1 MQSAT
6 ATLLTDILPS
16 RSQPDEPLRLHL
28 NHGPIDLVIGVW
40 GDKDHQS
47 TAFAAAQSRF
57 ATILDELVSELET
70 LRCRYDPAQ
79 EFSSPVARRMQAAIA
94 PFGNQH
100 FITPMAAVAGAVAD
114 EIMDEMR
121 QAALLSRAFVNNG
134 GDIAV
139 HVEDAK
145 TLTIGLINRPEP
157 EFAAIQGNAHID
169 AASGI
174 GGIATSGR
182 HGRSFSLG
190 IADSATALAAN
201 AASADAAATI
211 IANHVNINSDFI
223 SRTPAHQL
231 DPDSDLDDLL
241 VVTNIG
247 DLSSAQI
254 SDALDNGAAL
264 ATNFYQINSIIGAH
278 LKLAEATRTIGNV
291 ANYIAFEPFH
301 TGAN

>member
-6 ATLLTDILPS
+6 ATILPDTLPG

-40 GDKDHQS
+40 GDEDHQS
-47 TAFAAAQSRF
+47 ASLAAAQSRF
-57 ATILDELVSELET
+57 ATILDELVSELPA
-70 LRCRYDPAQ
+70 LRRRFDPVR
-79 EFSSPVARRMQAAIA
+79 EFSSSVARRMQAAIA

-114 EIMDEMR
+114 EIMDEMC
-121 QAALLSRAFVNNG
+121 QTALLTRAFVNNG

-139 HVEDAK
+139 HVEDQE
-145 TLTIGLINRPEP
+145 TLSVGLINRPEP

-190 IADSATALAAN
+190 IADAVTILAAN
-201 AASADAAATI
+201 AAGADAAATI
-211 IANHVNINSDFI
+211 IANYVDIKSGSI
-223 SRTPAHQL
+223 SRIPARKL
-231 DPDSDLDDLL
+231 DPDSDLGDLL

-247 DLSSAQI
+247 ELSGAEI

-264 ATNFYQINSIIGAH
+264 ATEFYRDKKIIGAH
-278 LKLAEATRTIGNV
+278 LKLAAATRTIGNV
-291 ANYIAFEPFH
+291 VNYIAFEPFH